1 MTNEE
6 AKAVLIEHRRHELNQ
21 SEIGQAIDVAIQAL
35 SSQVDGGESILS
47 QPDAERGKEE
57 RNPVE
62 SGQSDQDATEIIDPY
77 VYNDYVGDPSD
88 GNRVSFV
95 FKEDAIRLMTE
106 FASSKTSRLRAELDK
121 AKDTITEL
129 IRQVSGNDGDMN
141 DLKISRGKIANE
153 LVGRIEQVEA
163 LSSELSAAKEY
174 NKSLMD
180 NFEYETGKLESALSA
195 ANQRIAELEGQIQ
208 DLGSQM

>member
-1 MTNEE
+1 MKFNEE
-6 AKAVLIEHRRHELNQ
+6 QRKQINDTLYHPTMSIPEM
-21 SEIGQAIDVAIQAL
+21 IDRI
-35 SSQVDGGESILS
+35 ESILS

-106 FASSKTSRLRAELDK
+106 FASSKTSRLRAELEDLN
-121 AKDTITEL
+121 ITHL
-129 IRQVSGNDGDMN
+129 QVCEK
-141 DLKISRGKIANE
+141 LKKSEINKVKVI
-153 LVGRIEQVEA
+153 Q
-163 LSSELSAAKEY
+163 ELSAAKEY

-180 NFEYETGKLESALSA
+180 NFAYETGKLESALSA
-195 ANQRIAELEGQIQ
+195 ANQRIAELEGQVQ

>member
-1 MTNEE
+1 MKFTEE
-6 AKAVLIEHRRHELNQ
+6 QRKQINDTLYHPTMSIPEM
-21 SEIGQAIDVAIQAL
+21 IDRI
-35 SSQVDGGESILS
+35 ESILS

-106 FASSKTSRLRAELDK
+106 FAGSKTSGIRAELDK